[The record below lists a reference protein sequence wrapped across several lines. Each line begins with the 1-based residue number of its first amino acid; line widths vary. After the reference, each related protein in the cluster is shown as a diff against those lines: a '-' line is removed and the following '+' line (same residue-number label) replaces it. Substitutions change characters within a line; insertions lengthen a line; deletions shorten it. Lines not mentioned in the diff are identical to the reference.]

1 LHEAVVAACDGI
13 DGEEDGLISDPRA
26 CRFGPAVLRC
36 RAGQDQADT
45 SGLSAVEVDTVKK
58 LYEGPK
64 DPVTGERL
72 TIGAPPDGSALAWE
86 GVFVPAKAGGFT
98 RSGMVSTQAISK
110 LVFPQPPPAYFTLAD
125 FAFDRATFDR
135 LRAAPALRR
144 HEP

>member
-1 LHEAVVAACDGI
+1 VAACDGI

-110 LVFPQPPPAYFTLAD
+110 LVFPQPPPRLFQAG
-125 FAFDRATFDR
+125 R
-135 LRAAPALRR
+135 LRL
-144 HEP
+144 

>member
-1 LHEAVVAACDGI
+1 VAACDGI

-98 RSGMVSTQAISK
+98 RSGMVSTQAISNFK
-110 LVFPQPPPAYFTLAD
+110 LAD